1 MPARAWKRGTIV
13 PPLPSP
19 NGTVGVVWR
28 RYVYESARSQ
38 FNYNV
43 YFATFGSAGVRL
55 AAPVQIS
62 NYGYS
67 SAVIFSPTMAASSD
81 NQFVIGWEL
90 NNSWQHDIFFA
101 VRNTNGA
108 QTVASRPLTS
118 NHHGAGP
125 ILNTLTG
132 GKVIMTW
139 SENGTDPAVL
149 TSTGSISKPKTM
161 LNASDFDARLDAV
174 QLPNGK

>member
-1 MPARAWKRGTIV
+1 MARWEWSGA
-13 PPLPSP
+13 
-19 NGTVGVVWR
+19 
-28 RYVYESARSQ
+28 
-38 FNYNV
+38 
-43 YFATFGSAGVRL
+43 ATFMKVQGANSTITFTLPPYSAGVRL

-101 VRNTNGA
+101 VRNKRCADRGFQAPDQQSSWCRSYSQHSDGRQGDHDLEREWNG
-108 QTVASRPLTS
+108 LY
-118 NHHGAGP
+118 
-125 ILNTLTG
+125 
-132 GKVIMTW
+132 
-139 SENGTDPAVL
+139 AVL

-161 LNASDFDARLDAV
+161 LNASDFDARPDAV